1 MTPDATHFASFWQP
15 EQFLIEL
22 LTRVRPV
29 VVASER

>member
-15 EQFLIEL
+15 EQLLIEL